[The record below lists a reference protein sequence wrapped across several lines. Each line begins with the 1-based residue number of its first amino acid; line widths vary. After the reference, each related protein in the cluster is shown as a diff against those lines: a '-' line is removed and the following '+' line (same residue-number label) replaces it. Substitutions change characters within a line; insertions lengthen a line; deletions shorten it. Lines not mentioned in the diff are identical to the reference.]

1 METFTTTHWGSYRV
15 DVEQGRLVGV
25 RPVAWDRHPS
35 PIGQSLPDTV
45 HGPSRVRRPAVRA
58 GFLEKGAASREGR
71 GSEPFVEV
79 SWDEATTLVA
89 NEIERVRRE
98 SGNEAIFGGS
108 YGWSSAGRFHH
119 AQSQVHRF
127 LNAAGGYVYFKDTYS
142 NAAGRRVLPY
152 AIAELD
158 QLRPTQTSWSL
169 LAEHC
174 ELFVA
179 FGGLPTRNSQV
190 NSGGAND
197 HAIPYWLGQLRER
210 GVEFVNVSPVKDDL
224 AEVPEAEWLSIR
236 PGSDTA
242 FILALCHVLIE
253 EALYDRAF
261 VATHTSGFD
270 RFAEYVRGTRDGQPK
285 SPDWAA
291 PIAGCDAERIRGLA
305 RRMAGKRTMVNMA
318 WSLQRS
324 LQGEQPFFAVV
335 VLAALLGQIGT
346 EGGGL
351 GLGYACFNDIGA
363 GRNGFSG
370 PRLSQGTNPVE
381 AYIPVARLSDMLLN
395 PGAAYDYNGAALTYP
410 EIRLVY
416 WAGGNA
422 FHHHQDINRLIG
434 AWRRPET
441 IVVHEAYWT
450 AQAKFSD
457 IVLPATVMLERDDIG
472 SSSGDG
478 FMTAMK
484 RVLEPHGEARD
495 DYAIFAAIAAKLGVE
510 AEFTEGR
517 DVMAW
522 LRHLYLES
530 LPRAAEA
537 GLTLPSFDEFWA
549 RGVLEYPRPERPNV
563 LLRAFRE
570 DPVKHRLAT
579 PSGRIELYSEKLAS
593 LGYDESPGHP
603 VWKPSEE
610 FLGSERA
617 KRFPLHMLSP
627 QPANRLHSQYDQ
639 GSVSLADKIQGREPM
654 RMSSEDAA
662 ARGLRS
668 GDVARVFNDRGAILV
683 GVQVSDSIRPGVVQ
697 LATGAWYDPLVPGE
711 IGTLDKHGNPN
722 VLTPDRGS
730 SRLGQGCAAQSTLV
744 EAERWSEPLP
754 PITAH
759 RPPPFVQRGEIRAT
773 QEGDDR

>member
-1 METFTTTHWGSYRV
+1 MEPITTTHWGSYRLH
-15 DVEQGRLVGV
+15 VEQGRLIGV
-25 RPVAWDRHPS
+25 SPVPWDRHPS
-35 PIGQSLPDTV
+35 PIGHSLPDTV

-58 GFLEKGAASREGR
+58 GFLEHGPASRQRR
-71 GSEPFVEV
+71 GSDPFVEV

-89 NEIERVRRE
+89 KEVDRVRR
-98 SGNEAIFGGS
+98 SHGNAAIFGGS

-127 LNAAGGYVYFKDTYS
+127 LNAVGGYVFFKDTYS

-152 AIAELD
+152 TIGELD

-197 HAIPYWLGQLRER
+197 HAVPHSIGRLRER
-210 GVEFVNVSPVKDDL
+210 GVEFVNVGPVRDDL
-224 AEVPEAEWLSIR
+224 AEVPAAQWLAIR

-261 VATHTSGFD
+261 VARYTTGFD
-270 RFAEYVRGTRDGQPK
+270 RFADYVSGAVDGQAK
-285 SPDWAA
+285 SCEWAA
-291 PIAGCDAERIRGLA
+291 ALAGCNAEQIRTLA
-305 RRMAGKRTMVNMA
+305 RRMARQRTMVNMA

-324 LQGEQPFFAVV
+324 LQGEQPFFALV

-363 GRNGFSG
+363 DRNGFSG
-370 PRLSQGTNPVE
+370 PRLPQGSNPV
-381 AYIPVARLSDMLLN
+381 AQYIPVARLSDMLLN
-395 PGAAYDYNGAALTYP
+395 PGAPFDYNGAALTYP
-410 EIRLVY
+410 DIRLVY

-422 FHHHQDINRLIG
+422 FHHHQDINKLIG

-484 RVLEPHGEARD
+484 RVLEPLAEARD
-495 DYAIFAAIAAKLGVE
+495 DYEIFAEIAGKLGV
-510 AEFTEGR
+510 AEPFTEGR

-530 LPRAAEA
+530 LPRAAES
-537 GLTLPSFDEFWA
+537 GLTLPSFEAFWEA
-549 RGVLEYPRPERPNV
+549 GLLEYPRPERSNV

-570 DPVKHRLAT
+570 DPVRHPLST
-579 PSGRIELYSEKLAS
+579 PSGRIELYSDKLAG
-593 LGYDESPGHP
+593 LGYEECPGHP
-603 VWKPSEE
+603 VWRPSEE
-610 FLGSERA
+610 FLGSARA
-617 KRFPLHMLSP
+617 ERFPLHMLSP

-639 GSVSLADKIQGREPM
+639 GSISMAGKVQGREPM
-654 RMSSEDAA
+654 TMSAEDAA

-668 GDVARVFNDRGAILV
+668 GDVARVFNDRGAILA
-683 GVQVSDSIRPGVVQ
+683 GVQVTDAIRPGVVQ
-697 LATGAWYDPLVPGE
+697 ISTGAWYDPLVPGE

-744 EAERWSEPLP
+744 EVERWDQPLP
-754 PITAH
+754 PLTAH
-759 RPPPFVQRGEIRAT
+759 DPPRFVARPGAREGE
-773 QEGDDR
+773 QDR

>member
-1 METFTTTHWGSYRV
+1 MEPLTTTHWGSYRLQL
-15 DVEQGRLVGV
+15 EEGRLVGV

-35 PIGQSLPDTV
+35 QIGESLPNTV
-45 HGPSRVRRPAVRA
+45 HGPTRVRRPAVRA
-58 GFLEKGAASREGR
+58 GFLEEGPASRERR

-79 SWDEATTLVA
+79 SWDEATSLVA
-89 NEIERVRRE
+89 REIERVRRKH
-98 SGNEAIFGGS
+98 GNEAIFGGS

-127 LNAAGGYVYFKDTYS
+127 LNAAGGYVFFKDTYS

-197 HAIPYWLGQLRER
+197 HAVPYWLAKLRER
-210 GVEFVNVSPVKDDL
+210 GVAFVNVSPVRDDL

-242 FILALCHVLIE
+242 LILALCHVLIE
-253 EALYDRAF
+253 ERLYDHAF
-261 VATHTSGFD
+261 VASHTCGFD
-270 RFAEYVRGTRDGQPK
+270 RFAEYVRGTADGQPK
-285 SPDWAA
+285 SPEWAA
-291 PIAGCDAERIRGLA
+291 PVAGCSAEQIRTLA
-305 RRMAGKRTMVNMA
+305 RRMAAKRTMVNMA

-324 LQGEQPFFAVV
+324 LQGEQPFFALV
-335 VLAALLGQIGT
+335 VLTALLGQIGT

-370 PRLSQGTNPVE
+370 PRLPQGHNPIRT
-381 AYIPVARLSDMLLN
+381 YIPVARLSDMLLH
-395 PGAAYDYNGAALTYP
+395 PGAPYDYDGEALRYP
-410 EIRLVY
+410 DIRLVY

-422 FHHHQDINRLIG
+422 FHHHQDINKLIR

-441 IVVHEAYWT
+441 VVVHEAYWT

-484 RVLEPHGEARD
+484 RVLDPLAEAKD
-495 DYAIFAAIAAKLGVE
+495 DYAIFASIAAKLGV
-510 AEFTEGR
+510 ADVFTEGR

-522 LRHLYLES
+522 LRQLYAES
-530 LPRAAEA
+530 LPRAAES
-537 GLTLPSFDEFWA
+537 GLSLPSFDEFWA
-549 RGVLEYPRPERPNV
+549 ASMLEYPRPARPNV
-563 LLRAFRE
+563 LLREFRQ

-593 LGYDESPGHP
+593 LGYDECPGHP
-603 VWKPSEE
+603 VWKPADE

-617 KRFPLHMLSP
+617 ARFPLHMLSP

-639 GSVSLADKIQGREPM
+639 GSVSQASKIHDREPM
-654 RMSSEDAA
+654 KMSVQDAS
-662 ARGLRS
+662 ARDIFS

-683 GVQVSDSIRPGVVQ
+683 GVHVTDAIRPGVVQ
-697 LATGAWYDPLVPGE
+697 LSTGAWYDPLVPGE

-744 EAERWSEPLP
+744 QVERWNEPLP
-754 PITAH
+754 PVTAH
-759 RPPPFVQRGEIRAT
+759 EPPRFVQRGAQGGD
-773 QEGDDR
+773 QEAPAR